1 MRSQLVIR
9 PFISF
14 LSPRALP
21 VIKPATFAPLRPL
34 SSSAPKALR
43 SIFGSKLLKAAPT
56 IPFFSAF
63 FSSNA
68 KAEEPSESMSYPDQ
82 RSDDQWRTVLNPG
95 ECSKEASIANTSS
108 LLTQNVYRT
117 IPHPPPKGHRA
128 PRHGRVRQALPSQG
142 MYNCAACNA
151 PLYKAN
157 HKFKSGCGWPAYFDS
172 IPGAVTRH
180 VDSTFGMKRT
190 EIVCSNCGGHLGHV
204 FEGEGY
210 DTPTDERHC
219 VNSISLRFTEDE
231 QNPKAKA

>member
-1 MRSQLVIR
+1 MRSQLIVR
-9 PFISF
+9 PFFSF
-14 LSPRALP
+14 FTPRALP
-21 VIKPATFAPLRPL
+21 VIKPPTFAPLRPL
-34 SSSAPKALR
+34 SSSTFKAPR
-43 SIFGSKLLKAAPT
+43 SISGSKLLKAAPT
-56 IPFFSAF
+56 IPFFGAF
-63 FSSNA
+63 FSSKA

-82 RSDDQWRTVLNPG
+82 RSDDQWRTVLSPEQFRILRQKGTEPPG
-95 ECSKEASIANTSS
+95 TGEYDKHS
-108 LLTQNVYRT
+108 
-117 IPHPPPKGHRA
+117 
-128 PRHGRVRQALPSQG
+128 PSQG
-142 MYNCAACNA
+142 VYNCAGCNA

-180 VDSTFGMKRT
+180 VDNTLGMKRT

-210 DTPTDERHC
+210 NTPTDERHC